1 MREGRTEKRKKE
13 ERKRQKKNINLHLNK
28 PTGGIS
34 VKKGYERQR
43 KLIYP
48 QSLAPQHENTKKTTC
63 KLFRQEHP
71 FLSQTPCVLK
81 VPWAKLIST
90 VP

>member
-48 QSLAPQHENTKKTTC
+48 PKFGS
-63 KLFRQEHP
+63 
-71 FLSQTPCVLK
+71 
-81 VPWAKLIST
+81 ST
-90 VP
+90 